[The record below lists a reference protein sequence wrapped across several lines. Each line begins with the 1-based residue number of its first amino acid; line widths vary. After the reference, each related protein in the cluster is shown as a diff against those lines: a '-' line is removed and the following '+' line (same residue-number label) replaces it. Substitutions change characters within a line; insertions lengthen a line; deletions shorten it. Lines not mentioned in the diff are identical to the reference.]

1 MINPTFLKGEQ
12 CFGEKKLS
20 IFEKRGIKAAI
31 TDYAIILGGIASD
44 HNHIKNDFSLGGR
57 TGSYYTKSDI
67 SGDVVVVDEHGIKN
81 FGHITVR
88 YCGNRLALPF
98 LDTCGTVDQGETI
111 KQTRAEDGILEVE
124 YGYYPQKVASIE
136 LQEKLEMAFQR
147 QTLLRTGK
155 KFTTDSRRYDA
166 YDKEFL
172 PKKYEEF
179 ELEGKKYIR
188 VEARPNFGN
197 KKITLSNEEEYE
209 AGDYIWV
216 EVLPIKWLVDEEADI
231 MVSEKLLFSGI
242 QMKHNR
248 DFYHEKDFDET
259 DMKKYLDEYFAP
271 EILQQGRRSTRQ
283 QETRRK
289 TRLEKL
295 NPDETPEEARR
306 EETQSELIRG
316 WIEAGESVLLLGPS
330 GVGKTERI
338 KTMFPNYINLK
349 LTNDMFPE
357 KVVGSVNLQTGDLIP
372 PDFAKTLIMEAATEE
387 ERNRVKTTIDEIFAV
402 ADEIHERTKDS
413 KEKVVILLDELLNVK
428 PAIQGLVY
436 TLVLERLVEMGR
448 GLKLPG
454 NVVLVGTGNPKKYS
468 SVSQGLAV
476 PLGKRFEHIK
486 TIEPRVGEWLTEY
499 AIPNKL
505 HPSVIGYILYK
516 YSMTGK
522 SEDREDI
529 KYFYEEVQ
537 DDRTEEKGNEEDK
550 FKTNEP
556 RQWTMISQILYRLE
570 ETIRAGK
577 LKGIDVEAKLRA
589 EIESRMQSEWAAEF
603 IDFYNMP
610 TLTPEEIVENEY
622 SEVDLPRNTNERFAY
637 MTTLLTADE
646 SQVEACREFI
656 RKYCD
661 PEYLAVYDIYWAGND
676 ERRIEKIV
684 EIQEKLSLHRGE
696 EASEYEEEGIRAGE
710 EIAKG
715 YKKHLETTE
724 RTTKK
729 DETIR

>member
-1 MINPTFLKGEQ
+1 MSSCTLLKTEQ
-12 CFGEKKLS
+12 CFGKKQLD
-20 IFEKRGIKAAI
+20 ILKKRGTKAEI
-31 TDYAIILGGIASD
+31 TD
-44 HNHIKNDFSLGGR
+44 FSVI
-57 TGSYYTKSDI
+57 TGCMLLSKSNMFMNVDADNTFGNGTGEYYTQSSDKGKEDWVI
-67 SGDVVVVDEHGIKN
+67 IIDDDGGKNNYPGDFPGPGTRI
-81 FGHITVR
+81 
-88 YCGNRLALPF
+88 ALPF
-98 LDTCGTVDQGETI
+98 RKNSANGESI
-111 KQTRAEDGILEVE
+111 RAEDGILEVE
-124 YGYYPQKVASIE
+124 YGYYPQQAASIE
-136 LQEKLEMAFQR
+136 IQEALETAYNRKKLKKTGIKYTAF
-147 QTLLRTGK
+147 LYEDYF
-155 KFTTDSRRYDA
+155 FTQQ
-166 YDKEFL
+166 
-172 PKKYEEF
+172 YEEF
-179 ELEGKKYIR
+179 QLQGNTYIR
-188 VEARPNFGN
+188 VEANFFMDYDSVR
-197 KKITLSNEEEYE
+197 LSNGAVYSR
-209 AGDYIWV
+209 GDPIWV
-216 EVLPIKWLVDEEADI
+216 EVQPIKWLVDEREKI
-231 MVSEKLLFSGI
+231 MLTDKIVSTGGPFNDDGYTE
-242 QMKHNR
+242 
-248 DFYHEKDFDET
+248 DFDET

-715 YKKHLETTE
+715 YKKHLEE
-724 RTTKK
+724 AKKETKGEGEK
-729 DETIR
+729 TDGRN